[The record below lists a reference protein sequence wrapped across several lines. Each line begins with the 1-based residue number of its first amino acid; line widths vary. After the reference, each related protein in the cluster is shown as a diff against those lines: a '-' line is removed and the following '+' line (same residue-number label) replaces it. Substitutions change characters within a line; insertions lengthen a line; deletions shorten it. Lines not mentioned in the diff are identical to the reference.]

1 MLFCLGSNLCL
12 QGFDRWAA
20 FLISP
25 VSNFCTSEAIRACWT
40 SPMAVR
46 KANPIATVHGKH
58 WLFKQGA
65 GSCCVPAASS
75 ELRDPDLCPACA
87 AKLSTSVQMKIEVK
101 EHLFS
106 LIIFP
111 DGRIYVAATG
121 SAGVAPVFGRSPSN
135 HAAILQGR
143 KRKLLGSPDSIKLAA
158 F

>member
-1 MLFCLGSNLCL
+1 M
-12 QGFDRWAA
+12 
-20 FLISP
+20 
-25 VSNFCTSEAIRACWT
+25 
-40 SPMAVR
+40 
-46 KANPIATVHGKH
+46 
-58 WLFKQGA
+58 
-65 GSCCVPAASS
+65 PAASS

-121 SAGVAPVFGRSPSN
+121 WAGVAPVFGRSPSN